1 MMRETRETKE
11 DKEKKIVFLEH
22 VSDVLFEARGATF
35 AEALENAAFAMFETI
50 ADPNKLDE
58 SKKFVVEE
66 TGDSLEEL
74 AVFTLGKLL
83 SESSVNE
90 LFLKRFKV
98 IEFTEKT
105 GGTEAKGEE
114 TESQGKRGSGKKT
127 FFVRGVAFGSPA
139 TREAG
144 RTDVKA
150 VTFHEARVEQRG
162 GEWVVRILLDI

>member
-1 MMRETRETKE
+1 MMQETRETKE
-11 DKEKKIVFLEH
+11 NKEKKIVFLEH

-50 ADPNKLDE
+50 ADPNKLNE

-66 TGDSLEEL
+66 TAGSLEEL

-105 GGTEAKGEE
+105 GE
-114 TESQGKRGSGKKT
+114 TEGKRGSGKKT

-162 GEWVVRILLDI
+162 SEWVVRSLLDI